1 MAFPAPRP
9 EGPQLPQVLL
19 RTVDCQQGPVRAV
32 RFNVDGNY
40 FLSCGADKSLKLWSV
55 NRGTLLKTYSGHGY
69 EVLDADSSFDN
80 SQLCSCS
87 ADKTVIL
94 WDVASG
100 QVTRKLRGH
109 AGKVNCVQFNEE
121 ATVMLSGSIDG
132 SVRCW
137 DTRSRRPEPIQILDD
152 ARDSISSLK
161 VAQHELLTGCVDG
174 RLRRYDLRMGQ
185 LHVDFI
191 SSNAFTLHYLL
202 NGPGSSFLWV
212 HTGLVICSLV
222 FPGPITCVCFSA
234 DGQCTLSSSLDSTL
248 RLLDKSTGELLGEY
262 KGHRMK
268 GYKLDCCLSSKD
280 THVLSCSEDGHV
292 YCWDLVEGSLALKLP
307 VGKAV
312 VQSMSF
318 HPSQCRLLTAMER
331 QVQLWADQSE
341 STEENL
347 DTDT

>member
-1 MAFPAPRP
+1 MTFPLPKP
-9 EGPQLPQVLL
+9 QGPQLPQHLL
-19 RTVDCQQGPVRAV
+19 RTIDCRQGAVRAV
-32 RFNVDGNY
+32 RFNLDGNY
-40 FLSCGADKSLKLWSV
+40 FLSCGSDKSLKLWSSS
-55 NRGTLLKTYSGHGY
+55 RGTLLKVYSGHGY

-80 SQLCSCS
+80 SQICSCS
-87 ADKTVIL
+87 SDKTVIL

-132 SVRCW
+132 TVRCW
-137 DTRSRRPEPIQILDD
+137 DTRSRRQEPIQILDE
-152 ARDSISSLK
+152 ARDSVSSLK

-174 RLRRYDLRMGQ
+174 RVRRYDLRMGQ

-191 SSNAFTLHYLL
+191 SS
-202 NGPGSSFLWV
+202 
-212 HTGLVICSLV
+212 
-222 FPGPITCVCFSA
+222 PITCVCFTQ

-248 RLLDKSTGELLGEY
+248 RLLDKSSGEMLGEY
-262 KGHRMK
+262 KGHKMK
-268 GYKLDCCLSSKD
+268 GYKLDCCLSHKD

-292 YCWDLVEGSLALKLP
+292 YFWDLVEGSLSLKLP

-312 VQSMSF
+312 VQSLSF
-318 HPSQCRLLTAMER
+318 HPSEPRLLTALEGR
-331 QVQLWADQSE
+331 VQLWAA
-341 STEENL
+341 EEETPEE